1 MNKFFLPA
9 LLALVFTAFAN
20 PAPARAQSF
29 STMME
34 QRVFY
39 QFSKTR
45 KSAKKSHE
53 KLSEKRYKG
62 LVLWVAQPKPGKPTV
77 LYLPGSG
84 GGLKVR
90 ERKYKYFIR
99 KGYGV
104 IAMAYP
110 GMAGSKGQPSRKRIQ
125 SLANQLYRD
134 ISKFTPSKDIVIMGE
149 SLGTGVALEIA
160 ASKAGRARPPSA
172 IILQSPYTSL
182 VDLTAAK
189 NPALL
194 PFFVSRTDLW
204 PSKRTIQKLKLPI
217 FIMHGKRDKTV
228 PFKMGKTLH
237 ALSPSKNKV
246 LATHPKA
253 GHSSIWRKEVLQKMQ
268 KWLNKI
274 HAK

>member
-20 PAPARAQSF
+20 PAPAHAQSF
-29 STMME
+29 STLME

-39 QFSKTR
+39 QFSSKRSPAR
-45 KSAKKSHE
+45 KVHE
-53 KLSEKRYKG
+53 KMSQRGYKG
-62 LVLWVAQPKPGKPTV
+62 LVLWVAKPKPGRPTV

-84 GGLKVR
+84 GDLKVR
-90 ERKYKYFIR
+90 TRKFRFFIA

-104 IAMAYP
+104 VAMAYP
-110 GMAGSKGQPSRKRIQ
+110 GMAGSKGEPSRKRIQ

-134 ISKFTPSKDIVIMGE
+134 IGKFTPSKDIVIMGE

-160 ASKAGRARPPSA
+160 TSKAGRARPPSA

-228 PFKMGKTLH
+228 PFKMGKTLY
-237 ALSPSKNKV
+237 ALSPSRNKV
-246 LATHPKA
+246 LATHPDA
-253 GHSSIWRKEVLQKMQ
+253 GHSSIWRSVILKQMHAWLKE
-268 KWLNKI
+268 I